1 MFTKENSLEEHK
13 KRLEIRSWVG
23 TRMSEFTG
31 AYIAGI
37 LLLPL
42 FDVVDPGTEAKY
54 LTPLMLI
61 AIFAIGALEKIEQ
74 GRVFDAEELEVNNIL
89 T

>member
-1 MFTKENSLEEHK
+1 
-13 KRLEIRSWVG
+13 
-23 TRMSEFTG
+23 MSEFTG